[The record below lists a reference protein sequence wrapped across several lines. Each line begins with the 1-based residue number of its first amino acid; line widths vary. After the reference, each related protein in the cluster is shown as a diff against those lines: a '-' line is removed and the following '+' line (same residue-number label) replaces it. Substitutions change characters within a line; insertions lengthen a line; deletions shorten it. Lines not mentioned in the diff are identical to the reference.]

1 LFDFIDFN
9 NFLWRNGREG
19 IVLLKYHLDDLK
31 GKLVKYKEG
40 LRPEQKLKE
49 NDKLLKINSMEL
61 KKRGTRDM
69 ERILDIEMS

>member
-1 LFDFIDFN
+1 
-9 NFLWRNGREG
+9 
-19 IVLLKYHLDDLK
+19 LK

>member
-1 LFDFIDFN
+1 MFDFIDFN